1 MSDTCAIA
9 AGKDYSLLHAAPI
22 VGVFVLDHEGI
33 PLPDPYEVEA
43 RTIPMPD
50 MRHPHFAVIVSQEQ
64 IKIVSLPGMRQKRKE
79 KVCGC
84 VCVGVWMW
92 VCGCVCAAK

>member
-1 MSDTCAIA
+1 MDLLIFTKPTIPPL

-22 VGVFVLDHEGI
+22 VGVFLLDHEGI

-43 RTIPMPD
+43 RSIPMPD

-64 IKIVSLPGMRQKRKE
+64 IKIVGLPGMRQKKKE
-79 KVCGC
+79 KVRIEVHTCS
-84 VCVGVWMW
+84 
-92 VCGCVCAAK
+92 